1 MSATDQKQL
10 WLHFHYY
17 EALHFELENKYA
29 DFFLTSVNEN
39 VETHGYVT
47 TTWQIRQGRYQD
59 DYDAA
64 SCCYLEQANLVR
76 LMCNG
81 HGGEG
86 WGEWVDD
93 WISIITMHSL

>member
-39 VETHGYVT
+39 VETHGCVT

-64 SCCYLEQANLVR
+64 GCCYLEQADLVR